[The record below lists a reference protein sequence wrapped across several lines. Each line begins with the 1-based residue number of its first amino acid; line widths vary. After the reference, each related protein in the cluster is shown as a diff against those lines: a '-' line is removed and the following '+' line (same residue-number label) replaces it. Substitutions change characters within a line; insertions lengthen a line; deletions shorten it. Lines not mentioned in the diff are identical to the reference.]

1 MKSIALAALLGAACL
16 GPAAIAAPS
25 ASIAIDDTGV
35 FPESMTSTASGDLII
50 GSSAKGTIYRAKA
63 GEAKAG
69 VWIDGKTSGISALL
83 GVYADD
89 KSRTLYACSA
99 ALGAAPD
106 KADALSALRTFDLA
120 TGAAKAAYPMPG
132 GGKALCNDIA
142 ITKDGTVY
150 VSETLGGQVLV
161 LKKGA
166 SALATWVKDPRL
178 GFVDGIAIGGDG
190 AVYVNT
196 VTTGHMYR
204 IPIGAGGAAGD
215 IVELQPSVKLGG
227 PDGLRSIGGLRFLQA
242 ENQVGRISLVSVTG
256 TTATVT
262 ALKEGEPG
270 VTAVALVKGQVW
282 GLNAKMAYRRD
293 PALKDKD
300 PNPFLVE
307 PVGALPH

>member
-1 MKSIALAALLGAACL
+1 MKTKVLAALIAAMAWGSAALAA
-16 GPAAIAAPS
+16 GPAPIT
-25 ASIAIDDTGV
+25 IDDTGV
-35 FPESMTSTASGDLII
+35 FPESMTATTSGDLII
-50 GSSAKGTIYRAKA
+50 GSSAKGAIYRAKA
-63 GEAKAG
+63 GQTKAEL
-69 VWIDGKTSGISALL
+69 WIDPKTSGMSALL
-83 GVYADD
+83 GVFADD
-89 KSRTLYACSA
+89 RSRTLYACSA
-99 ALGAAPD
+99 ALGAPPD
-106 KADALSALRTFDLA
+106 KADALSALRTFDLV

-142 ITKDGTVY
+142 IGKDGAVY

-166 SALATWVKDPRL
+166 SSLTTWVKDPRL
-178 GFVDGIAIGGDG
+178 AFVDGIAMGGDG
-190 AVYVNT
+190 SVYVNT

-204 IPIGAGGAAGD
+204 IAVGAGGAAGD

-227 PDGLRSIGGLRFLQA
+227 PDGMRSIGGLRFLQA
-242 ENQVGRISLVSVTG
+242 ENQVGRISLVTVSG
-256 TTATVT
+256 AAATVT
-262 ALKEGEPG
+262 PLKEAEPG

-282 GLNAKMAYRRD
+282 SLNAKMAYRRD